1 MPPASP
7 APSKKVMPRSTAP
20 RISRI
25 ASGLVPPFVSPKRPL
40 LPPPSP
46 MTLETSPD
54 WPRATYSMGNPHAFA
69 IIAQALEEPP
79 PRCEFSRMASL
90 PNRPKGRSIKNL
102 RMVWGFASRYRGHL
116 AVAALALAIAAG
128 ATVSIPWG
136 FKFVIDKGFGPGAGN
151 PHTIAPWFERLLGVV
166 AVLALATATRYYFVS
181 WIGERTVADIRLA
194 VHRNLLRLSPGFFE
208 ENRPAEIT
216 SRITVD
222 TTIIEQV
229 VGTTVSVA
237 LRNTVMGLACVGILF
252 ALAPK
257 LAAMMLLGVPLV
269 VAPIIFLGRKV
280 RQVST
285 RSQDRI
291 ADVGT
296 VTSEVLGA
304 MKILQAF
311 NQEGREASRFGQA
324 VERVFATAKK
334 RMLLRAIMTAIVI
347 FMIFGAITM
356 VIWQGAIDVAA
367 GRITGG
373 TIAAF
378 VLYGGLLAGAFG
390 NLSEV
395 YCDLLRAAGASERLS
410 ELLEAQPDIHAPA
423 NPAKLPEPA
432 RGELAFEQDTFH
444 YPTRPETSA
453 LDGFDLVVR
462 ARERLAVVGPSGA
475 GKTTLFQLAERF
487 YDPQA
492 GRILIDGVDLRD
504 ADPADVRQR
513 IAMVPQETVMFAA
526 SARDNLRYGNWGAT
540 EEQLW
545 QAARDANAED
555 FLRALPQGLDTF
567 MGEGGAR
574 LSGGQRQRI
583 AIARALLRDAPLLLL
598 DEATS
603 ALDAESE
610 RLVQDALDRLMADR
624 TTIVIAHRLATV
636 RAADRIVVM
645 DAGRIV
651 EEGTHASL
659 NARGGLYARLAR
671 LQFEDRAA

>member
-1 MPPASP
+1 
-7 APSKKVMPRSTAP
+7 
-20 RISRI
+20 
-25 ASGLVPPFVSPKRPL
+25 
-40 LPPPSP
+40 
-46 MTLETSPD
+46 
-54 WPRATYSMGNPHAFA
+54 
-69 IIAQALEEPP
+69 
-79 PRCEFSRMASL
+79 
-90 PNRPKGRSIKNL
+90 
-102 RMVWGFASRYRGHL
+102 MVWGFALKYPGHI
-116 AVAALALAIAAG
+116 AVAALALLFAAG
-128 ATVSIPWG
+128 ATSGVPYA
-136 FKFVIDKGFGPGAGN
+136 FKLIIDKGFAHGAGSSRD
-151 PHTIAPWFERLLGVV
+151 IARWFEYLLLLVGVM
-166 AVLALATATRYYFVS
+166 AVATAVRFYFVS
-181 WIGERTVADIRLA
+181 WMGERVVADIRLA

-237 LRNTVMGLACVGILF
+237 LRNMILGIACIIILF

-257 LAAMMLLGVPLV
+257 LALSILGGAILV
-269 VAPIIFLGRKV
+269 VLPIAVLGRRV
-280 RQVST
+280 RAISV

-304 MKILQAF
+304 MKIVQAF
-311 NQEGREASRFGQA
+311 NQQGREANRFADA
-324 VERVFATAKK
+324 VGRVFATAK
-334 RMLLRAIMTAIVI
+334 RRILVRALMTAIVI
-347 FMIFGAITM
+347 FLIFGAITL
-356 VIWQGAIDVAA
+356 VIWQGAIQVAA
-367 GRITGG
+367 GRMTGG

-395 YCDLLRAAGASERLS
+395 YGDLLRAAGASERLS
-410 ELLEAQPDIHAPA
+410 ELLHAEPDIRAPA
-423 NPAKLPEPA
+423 EPAALPEPP
-432 RGELAFEQDTFH
+432 RGELVFEHVTFH
-444 YPTRPETSA
+444 YPTRLETSA
-453 LDGFDLVVR
+453 LNDFSLTVR
-462 ARERLAVVGPSGA
+462 PRERLAVVGPSGA
-475 GKTTLFQLAERF
+475 GKTTIFQLAERF
-487 YDPQA
+487 YDPQK
-492 GRILIDGVDLRD
+492 GRVLLDGVDLKD
-504 ADPADVRQR
+504 ADPADIRQR
-513 IAMVPQETVMFAA
+513 ISMVPQETIMFAA
-526 SARDNLRYGNWGAT
+526 SARDNLRYGNWGAS
-540 EEQLW
+540 EDQIW
-545 QAARDANAED
+545 QAARDANAEQ
-555 FLRALPQGLDTF
+555 FLRALPDGLDTF

-624 TTIVIAHRLATV
+624 TTVVIAHRLATV

-645 DAGRIV
+645 DDGQIV
-651 EEGTHASL
+651 EEGTHATL

>member
-1 MPPASP
+1 
-7 APSKKVMPRSTAP
+7 
-20 RISRI
+20 
-25 ASGLVPPFVSPKRPL
+25 
-40 LPPPSP
+40 
-46 MTLETSPD
+46 
-54 WPRATYSMGNPHAFA
+54 
-69 IIAQALEEPP
+69 
-79 PRCEFSRMASL
+79 MANT
-90 PNRPKGRSIKNL
+90 PNRPRGRSLRSL
-102 RMVWGFASRYRGHL
+102 RMIWGFATRYPGHI
-116 AVAALALAIAAG
+116 AVAALALLIAAG

-136 FKFVIDKGFGPGAGN
+136 FKFVIDKGFGHGGGN
-151 PHTIAPWFERLLGVV
+151 PHDIAPWFERLLGIV
-166 AVLALATATRYYFVS
+166 AVLALATATRYFFVS
-181 WIGERTVADIRLA
+181 WLGERTVADIRLA

-237 LRNTVMGLACVGILF
+237 LRNIVMGLGCVVTMF
-252 ALAPK
+252 VLAPK
-257 LAAMMLLGVPLV
+257 LAGLMLLGIPLV
-269 VAPIIFLGRKV
+269 LGPIIFLGGRV
-280 RQVST
+280 RAVST
-285 RSQDRI
+285 RNQDRI

-304 MKILQAF
+304 MKIVQAF
-311 NQEGREASRFGQA
+311 NQQQREAARFGAA

-334 RMLLRAIMTAIVI
+334 RIGLRAVLTALIIFLMIGAIV
-347 FMIFGAITM
+347 M

-367 GRITGG
+367 GRMSGG

-378 VLYGGLLAGAFG
+378 VLCGGLLAGAFG
-390 NLSEV
+390 ALSEV
-395 YCDLLRAAGASERLS
+395 LGDLLRAAGASERLD
-410 ELLEAQPDIHAPA
+410 ELLHAEPDIAAPA
-423 NPAKLPEPA
+423 MPAKLPQPA
-432 RGELAFEQDTFH
+432 LGELVFEAVTFR
-444 YPTRPETSA
+444 YPTRREVSA
-453 LDGFDLVVR
+453 LDDLSLAVR
-462 ARERLAVVGPSGA
+462 PRERLALVGPSGA
-475 GKTTLFQLAERF
+475 GKTTIFQLAERF
-487 YDPQA
+487 YDPQH
-492 GRILIDGVDLRD
+492 GRILLDGIDLRD

-513 IAMVPQETVMFAA
+513 IAMVPQETILFAA
-526 SARDNLRYGNWGAT
+526 SARDNLRYGNWDASDA
-540 EEQLW
+540 QLW
-545 QAARDANAED
+545 DAARLANAEE
-555 FLRALPQGLDTF
+555 FLRALPEGLDTF

-610 RLVQDALDRLMADR
+610 RLVQDALDRLMEHR

-645 DAGRIV
+645 DQGRIV

-659 NARGGLYARLAR
+659 SAHGGLYARLAR

>member
-1 MPPASP
+1 MS
-7 APSKKVMPRSTAP
+7 VN
-20 RISRI
+20 
-25 ASGLVPPFVSPKRPL
+25 
-40 LPPPSP
+40 
-46 MTLETSPD
+46 PD
-54 WPRATYSMGNPHAFA
+54 S
-69 IIAQALEEPP
+69 
-79 PRCEFSRMASL
+79 
-90 PNRPKGRSIKNL
+90 RPKGRSIKNL
-102 RMVWGFASRYRGHL
+102 RMVWGFAIRYPGHI
-116 AVAALALAIAAG
+116 AVAALALLFAAA
-128 ATVSIPWG
+128 ATSGVPYA
-136 FKFVIDKGFGPGAGN
+136 FKLIIDKGFASGAG
-151 PHTIAPWFERLLGVV
+151 TTRDIARWFEYLLMLVGVM
-166 AVLALATATRYYFVS
+166 AIATAVRFYFVS
-181 WIGERTVADIRLA
+181 WLGERTVADIRLA

-237 LRNTVMGLACVGILF
+237 LRNIVMGSACVIILF
-252 ALAPK
+252 ALSSK
-257 LAAMMLLGVPLV
+257 LASLLLLGVPLV
-269 VAPIIFLGRKV
+269 VGPIIVLGRKV
-280 RQVST
+280 RDVST

-291 ADVGT
+291 ADVGA

-304 MKILQAF
+304 MKIVQAF
-311 NQEGREASRFGQA
+311 NQQGRETSRFTSA
-324 VERVFATAKK
+324 VERVFATAK
-334 RMLLRAIMTAIVI
+334 RRILLRAIMTLIVI
-347 FMIFGAITM
+347 FLMFGAIIM
-356 VIWQGAIDVAA
+356 IIWQGAIDVAA
-367 GRITGG
+367 GRMSGG

-390 NLSEV
+390 ALSEV
-395 YCDLLRAAGASERLS
+395 YGDLLRASGASERLG
-410 ELLEAQPDIHAPA
+410 ELLDAEPEIRAPA
-423 NPAKLPEPA
+423 EPATLPEPA
-432 RGELAFEQDTFH
+432 RGELAFENVTFH
-444 YPTRPETSA
+444 YPTRPESSA
-453 LDGFDLVVR
+453 LNAFNLAVR
-462 ARERLAVVGPSGA
+462 PRERLAVVGPSGA
-475 GKTTLFQLAERF
+475 GKTTIFQLAERF
-487 YDPQA
+487 YDPQS
-492 GRILIDGVDLRD
+492 GRVLLDGIDLRD

-513 IAMVPQETVMFAA
+513 IAMVPQDTVMFAA
-526 SARDNLRYGNWGAT
+526 SARDNLRYGNWDAS
-540 EEQLW
+540 EDALW
-545 QAARDANAED
+545 QAARDANAEE

-610 RLVQDALDRLMADR
+610 RLVQDALDRLMEHR

-645 DAGRIV
+645 DEGRIV